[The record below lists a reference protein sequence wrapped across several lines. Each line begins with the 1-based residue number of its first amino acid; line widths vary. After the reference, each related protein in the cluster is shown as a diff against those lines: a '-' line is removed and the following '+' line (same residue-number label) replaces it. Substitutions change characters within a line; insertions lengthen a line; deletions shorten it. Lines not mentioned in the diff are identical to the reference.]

1 MATHE
6 PQETLEYRIFR
17 DHNDRLIHSIQDPL
31 PLATRLFIQGVIKY
45 TEKEHMSVFGLS
57 TLDKNSALLS
67 AVKIQI
73 QLDPKIFYVFLSSL
87 NEDPSLQ
94 SLALVESMQ
103 SKFFTYEGKWPSSL
117 CHRGSLFYTLM

>member
-17 DHNDRLIHSIQDPL
+17 EHYDRLIHSIQDPL
-31 PLATRLFIQGVIKY
+31 PLATRLFIQGVIKS
-45 TEKEHMSVFGLS
+45 TEKEHMSVFGLP
-57 TLDKNSALLS
+57 TLDKNSALLR

-87 NEDPSLQ
+87 KEDSSLQ

-103 SKFFTYEGKWPSSL
+103 SKFFTCEDKWPSSL
-117 CHRGSLFYTLM
+117 CHRGRLFY

>member
-6 PQETLEYRIFR
+6 PQETVEHRIFR
-17 DHNDRLIHSIQDPL
+17 EHYDRLIHSIQDPL
-31 PLATRLFIQGVIKY
+31 PLATRLFIQGVINS
-45 TEKEHMSVFGLS
+45 TEKEHMSVFGLP
-57 TLDKNSALLS
+57 TLNKNSALLR

-87 NEDPSLQ
+87 KEDSSLQ

-103 SKFFTYEGKWPSSL
+103 SKFFTCEGKWPSSL
-117 CHRGSLFYTLM
+117 CHRGGLFY